1 MLNENIDGKWVCNIA
16 DSEYWAT
23 TEYFDT
29 EEDALKGLDSALESY
44 KNGNISPISDIL
56 GYDYTSDDSYGFTLE
71 FGNFEIGRCVSPLL
85 PDFSDIIIEM
95 ILDEMYEQV
104 GDVSDGY
111 LDDFSKEDKDKLND
125 MINDFIS
132 EKYPARF
139 YRVDD
144 TELIDILPEHPSK

>member
-1 MLNENIDGKWVCNIA
+1 MLNKNIDGKWVCKIA
-16 DSEYWAT
+16 DSEYWRS

-29 EEDALKGLDSALESY
+29 KEDALRGLENALESY

-56 GYDYTSDDSYGFTLE
+56 GYDYTSDDSYEFTLE
-71 FGNFEIGRCVSPLL
+71 FGNFEIGRCASPSL

-144 TELIDILPEHPSK
+144 TELVENE

>member
-1 MLNENIDGKWVCNIA
+1 MLNENIDGKWICNIA
-16 DSEYWAT
+16 DSEYWRS

-29 EEDALKGLDSALESY
+29 KEDALRGLENALESY

-71 FGNFEIGRCVSPLL
+71 FGNFEIGRCVSPSL

-144 TELIDILPEHPSK
+144 TELIGK

>member
-1 MLNENIDGKWVCNIA
+1 MLNKNIDGKWVCNIA

-44 KNGNISPISDIL
+44 KNGNLSHISDIL

-71 FGNFEIGRCVSPLL
+71 FGNFEVGRCATPSL

-125 MINDFIS
+125 MINDFIV
-132 EKYPARF
+132 YINF
-139 YRVDD
+139 I
-144 TELIDILPEHPSK
+144 TL

>member
-1 MLNENIDGKWVCNIA
+1 MLNENIDGKWICKIA
-16 DSEYWAT
+16 DSEYWRS

-29 EEDALKGLDSALESY
+29 KEDALRGLENALESY
-44 KNGNISPISDIL
+44 KNGNLSPISDIL
-56 GYDYTSDDSYGFTLE
+56 GYDYTSDDSYEFTLE
-71 FGNFEIGRCVSPLL
+71 FGNFEIGRCASPLL

-139 YRVDD
+139 YRIDD
-144 TELIDILPEHPSK
+144 TELIENE

>member
-1 MLNENIDGKWVCNIA
+1 MLNENIDGKWICNIA
-16 DSEYWAT
+16 DSEYWRS
-23 TEYFDT
+23 TEHFDT
-29 EEDALKGLDSALESY
+29 KEDALRGLENALESY

-56 GYDYTSDDSYGFTLE
+56 GYDYTSDDSYEFTLE
-71 FGNFEIGRCVSPLL
+71 FGNFEIGRCASPLL

-139 YRVDD
+139 YRIDD
-144 TELIDILPEHPSK
+144 TELVDILPEHHFK

>member
-1 MLNENIDGKWVCNIA
+1 MLNENIDGKWICKIA
-16 DSEYWAT
+16 DSEYWMTA
-23 TEYFDT
+23 ECFDT
-29 EEDALKGLDSALESY
+29 KEDALRGLENALESY
-44 KNGNISPISDIL
+44 KNGNLSPISDIL
-56 GYDYTSDDSYGFTLE
+56 GYDCDDKYGFTLE
-71 FGNFEIGRCVSPLL
+71 FSNFEIGRCASPSL

-139 YRVDD
+139 YRIDD
-144 TELIDILPEHPSK
+144 TELIENE

>member
-29 EEDALKGLDSALESY
+29 EEDALSGLENALESY
-44 KNGNISPISDIL
+44 KNGDLLPISDIL

-71 FGNFEIGRCVSPLL
+71 FGNFEIGRCVSPSL

-144 TELIDILPEHPSK
+144 TELVENE

>member
-29 EEDALKGLDSALESY
+29 KEDALRGLENALESY
-44 KNGNISPISDIL
+44 KNGNLSPISDIL

-71 FGNFEIGRCVSPLL
+71 FGNFEIGRCVSPSL

-144 TELIDILPEHPSK
+144 TELVENE

>member
-1 MLNENIDGKWVCNIA
+1 MLNENVDGKWICNIA
-16 DSEYWAT
+16 DYEYWRS

-29 EEDALKGLDSALESY
+29 KEDALRGLENALESY

-56 GYDYTSDDSYGFTLE
+56 GYDYTSDDSYEFTLE
-71 FGNFEIGRCVSPLL
+71 FGNFEIGRCASPLL

-139 YRVDD
+139 YRIDD
-144 TELIDILPEHPSK
+144 TELIDILPEHPFK

>member
-1 MLNENIDGKWVCNIA
+1 MLNKNVDGKWICNIA
-16 DSEYWAT
+16 DYEYWRS
-23 TEYFDT
+23 TELFDT
-29 EEDALKGLDSALESY
+29 KEDALRALENALESY
-44 KNGNISPISDIL
+44 KNGNLSPISDIL
-56 GYDYTSDDSYGFTLE
+56 GYDCDDKYGFTLE
-71 FGNFEIGRCVSPLL
+71 FSNFEIGRCASPSL

-132 EKYPARF
+132 KKYPARF
-139 YRVDD
+139 YRIDD
-144 TELIDILPEHPSK
+144 VRLVEIK

>member
-1 MLNENIDGKWVCNIA
+1 MLNKNIDGKWVCKIA
-16 DSEYWAT
+16 DSEYWRS

-29 EEDALKGLDSALESY
+29 KEDALRGLENALESY
-44 KNGNISPISDIL
+44 KNGNLSPISDIL
-56 GYDYTSDDSYGFTLE
+56 GYDCDDKYGFTLE
-71 FGNFEIGRCVSPLL
+71 FSNFEIGRCASPSL

-144 TELIDILPEHPSK
+144 TELIENE

>member
-29 EEDALKGLDSALESY
+29 EEDALRGLENALESY

-56 GYDYTSDDSYGFTLE
+56 GYDYTSDDLHGFTLE
-71 FGNFEIGRCVSPLL
+71 FGNFEIGRCVSPSL

-144 TELIDILPEHPSK
+144 TELIEE

>member
-1 MLNENIDGKWVCNIA
+1 MLNENIDGKWICNIA
-16 DSEYWAT
+16 DPEYWRS

-29 EEDALKGLDSALESY
+29 KEDALRGLKNALEGY

-56 GYDYTSDDSYGFTLE
+56 GYDYTSDDSYEFTLE
-71 FGNFEIGRCVSPLL
+71 FGNFEIGRCASPLL

-139 YRVDD
+139 YRIDD
-144 TELIDILPEHPSK
+144 AELIENE

>member
-1 MLNENIDGKWVCNIA
+1 MLNENIDGKWICNIA
-16 DSEYWAT
+16 DPEYLRS

-29 EEDALKGLDSALESY
+29 KEDALRGLKNALESY
-44 KNGNISPISDIL
+44 KNGNLSPISDIL
-56 GYDYTSDDSYGFTLE
+56 GYDYTSDDSYEFTLE
-71 FGNFEIGRCVSPLL
+71 FGNFEIGRCASPLL

-139 YRVDD
+139 YRIDD
-144 TELIDILPEHPSK
+144 TELIENE

>member
-1 MLNENIDGKWVCNIA
+1 MLNKNVDGKWICKIA
-16 DSEYWAT
+16 DSEYWTT

-29 EEDALKGLDSALESY
+29 KEDALRGLENALESY

-56 GYDYTSDDSYGFTLE
+56 GYDYTSDDSYEFTLE
-71 FGNFEIGRCVSPLL
+71 FGNFEIGRCASPSL

-139 YRVDD
+139 YRIDD
-144 TELIDILPEHPSK
+144 TELIENE

>member
-1 MLNENIDGKWVCNIA
+1 MLNENIDGKWICSIA
-16 DSEYWAT
+16 DSEYWT
-23 TEYFDT
+23 STEYFDT
-29 EEDALKGLDSALESY
+29 KEDALRGLKNALESY

-56 GYDYTSDDSYGFTLE
+56 GYDYTSDDSYEFTLE
-71 FGNFEIGRCVSPLL
+71 FGNFEVGRCVSPSL
-85 PDFSDIIIEM
+85 PDLSDIIIEM

-139 YRVDD
+139 YRIDD
-144 TELIDILPEHPSK
+144 TELIENE

>member
-1 MLNENIDGKWVCNIA
+1 MLNENIDGKWICSIA
-16 DSEYWAT
+16 DSEYWRS
-23 TEYFDT
+23 TEHFDT
-29 EEDALKGLDSALESY
+29 KEDALRGLENALESY

-56 GYDYTSDDSYGFTLE
+56 GYDYTSDDSYEFTLE
-71 FGNFEIGRCVSPLL
+71 FGNFEIGRCASPLL

-139 YRVDD
+139 YRIDD
-144 TELIDILPEHPSK
+144 TELVDILPEHPFK

>member
-1 MLNENIDGKWVCNIA
+1 MLSWLKKKKTEPTTPLSSYEFQYEKRGLVVMLSNGIAEVHETKLLLDNLVEESFCHTDGVLKWVF
-16 DSEYWAT
+16 SW
-23 TEYFDT
+23 
-29 EEDALKGLDSALESY
+29 
-44 KNGNISPISDIL
+44 SDL
-56 GYDYTSDDSYGFTLE
+56 YDLMQ
-71 FGNFEIGRCVSPLL
+71 L
-85 PDFSDIIIEM
+85 PDFLDIIIEM

-139 YRVDD
+139 YRIDD
-144 TELIDILPEHPSK
+144 TELIENE